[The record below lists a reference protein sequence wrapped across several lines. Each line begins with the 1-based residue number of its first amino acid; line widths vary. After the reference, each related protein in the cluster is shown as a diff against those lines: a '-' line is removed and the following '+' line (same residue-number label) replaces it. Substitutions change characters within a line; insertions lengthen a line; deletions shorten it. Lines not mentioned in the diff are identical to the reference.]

1 MESPRGKASQ
11 ESPARMY
18 EHTHV
23 HTYACTYSTHNTY
36 VPCVDLYESATSY
49 EPGGGMLV
57 TMDGGSYSLREVE
70 AKLAEALC
78 HEVVA
83 GWSPPWA

>member
-1 MESPRGKASQ
+1 
-11 ESPARMY
+11 MY
-18 EHTHV
+18 EYTHV
-23 HTYACTYSTHNTY
+23 RTY
-36 VPCVDLYESATSY
+36 VQYTHTTYGPCVDLYESATSY

-70 AKLAEALC
+70 AKLAEAFCREL
-78 HEVVA
+78 VA